1 MKGRESGMPRRRQ
14 WEDFFD
20 ADEIVREVSCPN
32 SRGHVVEFGCGYGTF
47 TVAAAR
53 LPGVTTLSAFDID
66 LEMVQITSD
75 RLRDFQDLSC
85 RVEELDFLENKLPIE
100 SRSIDWVMIFNLL
113 HVERPAV
120 LIDEAKRVLKDAGV
134 LSVIHWRCD
143 LETPRGP
150 SIDIRPTLDQCCHW
164 CEEKGFVMEQ
174 QMHFKLSPWH
184 WGLMMR
190 KRDINSA

>member
-1 MKGRESGMPRRRQ
+1 MKGRESGMPRRSQ

-32 SRGHVVEFGCGYGTF
+32 SRRHVVEFGCGYGTF

-53 LPGVTTLSAFDID
+53 LPGVGTLSAFDID

-75 RLRDFQDLSC
+75 RLREFQDLSC

-150 SIDIRPTLDQCCHW
+150 SLGIRPTLDQCCHW
-164 CEEKGFVMEQ
+164 CEAKGFVEERH
-174 QMHFKLSPWH
+174 MHFKHSPWH

-190 KRDINSA
+190 KRDINTA